1 MFLCFDKAK
10 TMYFIGFCGFVKPK
24 PGFGL
29 LVGDLQKAN
38 LGNLEKAGFG
48 FWWLLVLLVIGRLAL
63 AFGICY
69 WKPGFGCCCLV
80 VVVEGWLTGFGFWF
94 LVFWLWLLL
103 VVG

>member
-10 TMYFIGFCGFVKPK
+10 TMCFTGFCGFVKPK
-24 PGFGL
+24 GWL
-29 LVGDLQKAN
+29 
-38 LGNLEKAGFG
+38 
-48 FWWLLVLLVIGRLAL
+48 WLLVFVIGRLAL

-80 VVVEGWLTGFGFWF
+80 AVLEGWLTGFGFWF

-103 VVG
+103 VVCYWKPGFGCCCLVVVLEGWFTGFG